1 MADIIGPI
9 FIIALVFVIYHFA
22 GKMDIASEVKKS
34 NLELSKI
41 DAETRKEEIRI
52 ESKRLDLQL
61 GKMVIDARKLRLD
74 TKDAEAE
81 YKSLEDKHE
90 K

>member
-1 MADIIGPI
+1 MTDIIGPL
-9 FIIALVFVIYHFA
+9 FIIALVFAVYKLA
-22 GKMDIASEVKKS
+22 GDMDTASDTKKAK
-34 NLELSKI
+34 LELSKI

-61 GKMVIDARKLRLD
+61 GQMVIDAKRLGLD

-81 YKSLEDKHE
+81 YHFLEEPE